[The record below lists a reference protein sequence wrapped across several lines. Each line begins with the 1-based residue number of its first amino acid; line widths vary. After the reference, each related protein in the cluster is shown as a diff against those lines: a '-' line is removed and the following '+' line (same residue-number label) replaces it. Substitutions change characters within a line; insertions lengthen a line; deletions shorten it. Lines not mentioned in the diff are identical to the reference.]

1 MPRAHSK
8 PASPARVPT
17 GSIAVIGM
25 GNWGSSLTHALAE
38 SKLALREVVV
48 RKKPQRGSG
57 LPLKSW
63 TEAALDAELLWI
75 CTPDGAI
82 ASVCAE
88 ILRKRPALAGQI
100 VLHSSGAL
108 PASLLRPAEAA
119 GAKIASVHPVMS
131 FPNRTQVS
139 LAGLMYGVETGD
151 AGAARRIRS
160 VLRALG
166 GKAFA
171 IAPGSKS
178 QYHAAGT
185 LASPLLVSALV
196 AATKTAGLAGLTAR
210 EASKMVG
217 VLAQA
222 TLRNVLARGPA
233 SSFSGPFARGDAGT
247 IRLHLRALEEHPVL
261 AQVYRAL
268 AENAVC
274 ELPVRARKALEAELS
289 PKRNSRRD

>member
-1 MPRAHSK
+1 MPHTRSMPTRA
-8 PASPARVPT
+8 ARVLT

-25 GNWGSSLTHALAE
+25 GNWGSSLAHALAE
-38 SKLALREVVV
+38 SKLTLREVVV
-48 RKKPQRGSG
+48 RKKRSSE
-57 LPLKSW
+57 LPLRTW
-63 TEAALDAELLWI
+63 AEAALDAGLLWI
-75 CTPDGAI
+75 CTPDDAI

-88 ILRKRPALAGQI
+88 ILRRRPALAGQI

-119 GAKIASVHPVMS
+119 GARIASVHPVMS
-131 FPNRTQVS
+131 FPNRTRVS
-139 LAGLMYGVETGD
+139 LDGLMYGVETGD
-151 AGAARRIRS
+151 ADAARRIRS

-166 GKAFA
+166 GKAFS

-178 QYHAAGT
+178 RYHAAGT

-196 AATKTAGLAGLTAR
+196 AATKTAKLAGLTAQ

-217 VLAQA
+217 VLAQT
-222 TLRNVLARGPA
+222 TLRNVLERGPA
-233 SSFSGPFARGDAGT
+233 KSFSGPFARGDAGT
-247 IRLHLRALEEHPVL
+247 IRLHLRALEGHPVL
-261 AQVYRAL
+261 AQVYRSL
-268 AENAVC
+268 AEHAVC